1 MFHIP
6 EFLSTLPI
14 MGYGMGGIFA
24 VILVI
29 YLSIKL
35 LCKFF
40 PERGEEK

>member
-1 MFHIP
+1 
-6 EFLSTLPI
+6 
-14 MGYGMGGIFA
+14 MGGIFA

-40 PERGEEK
+40 PERGEGK